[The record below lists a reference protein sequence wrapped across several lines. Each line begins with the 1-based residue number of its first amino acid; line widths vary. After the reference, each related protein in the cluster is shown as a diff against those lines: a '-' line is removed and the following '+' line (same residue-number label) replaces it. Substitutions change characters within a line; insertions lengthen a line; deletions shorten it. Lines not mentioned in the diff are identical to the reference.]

1 MKLSDFLPERRD
13 NLGHVAY
20 LIVVIT
26 AYVTT
31 FTYIPSLFSSP
42 QLAVFLFVGFVYTI
56 LGIFGET
63 YVDKKGG
70 LYLRLLYF
78 LVQILLGGTITYIS
92 RGAGWLALIPLASH
106 SVTLLPRWGVFVISS
121 ALLGV
126 LIIQGYLITRNFQD
140 IATSLVSLLAAIIF
154 VVAFTQITVSEQ
166 SARLEVERLANELTQ
181 ANQQLREY
189 AMRAEELAAVE
200 ERNRIARE
208 IHDGLGHYLTALNM
222 QLKASQAV
230 FQQNPETAL
239 ESLSKAQTLAQEALA
254 DVRRSVS
261 ALRADSSVKKP
272 LPASLQELVEESSS
286 LELQITFQQTG
297 QAYQLPP
304 QAELALFRSAQEGLT
319 NIRKHAQ
326 ASHAL
331 FSLDYAPGK
340 VILTMKDNG
349 IGVTIPGKG
358 YGLLG
363 LKERLNLLGG
373 EVQTDTMPGNGF
385 TLKVTLP
392 VHSKVG
398 IA

>member
-1 MKLSDFLPERRD
+1 MKLSDIIPDRRD
-13 NLGHVAY
+13 YLGHLAY

-42 QLAVFLFVGFVYTI
+42 QLALFLFVGFVYTI

-78 LVQILLGGTITYIS
+78 LVQILLGGIITYIS

-106 SVTLLPRWGVFVISS
+106 SVTLLPRWGVFLISS

-166 SARLEVERLANELTQ
+166 SARLEVERLANQLSQ

-189 AMRAEELAAVE
+189 ASRAEELAAAE

-222 QLKASQAV
+222 QLKASQAI
-230 FQQNPETAL
+230 FHHNQAAAL

-261 ALRADSSVKKP
+261 ALRADPAGKKS
-272 LPASLQELVEESSS
+272 LPNSLQELIEENSST
-286 LELQITFQQTG
+286 ELNLTYQQTG
-297 QAYQLPP
+297 QAQPLSP
-304 QAELALFRSAQEGLT
+304 QAELALFRSAQEGIT
-319 NIRKHAQ
+319 NIRKHALATQ
-326 ASHAL
+326 AVIT
-331 FSLDYAPGK
+331 LDYATNQ
-340 VILTMKDNG
+340 VTLTLKDNG
-349 IGVTIPGKG
+349 IGVTDPGKG

-363 LKERLNLLGG
+363 LRERLHLLGG
-373 EVQTDTMPGNGF
+373 EIQIYAKPGNGF
-385 TLKVTLP
+385 TLTVTLP
-392 VHSKVG
+392 VQSKDSQP
-398 IA
+398 